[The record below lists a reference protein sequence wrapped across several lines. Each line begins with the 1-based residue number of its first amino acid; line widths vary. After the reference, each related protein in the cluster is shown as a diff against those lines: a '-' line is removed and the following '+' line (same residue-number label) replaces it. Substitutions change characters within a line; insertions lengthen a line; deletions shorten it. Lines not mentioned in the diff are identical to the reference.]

1 MPKIPWIALL
11 SIAACAVSISANAQK
26 HLNIAADDLRA
37 VQATPQPAPAAAP
50 TSAPAS
56 SPASAP
62 AASPASTPAVSTAPA
77 PFAPASA
84 PGNYAARPDA
94 LAFADDLT
102 ARRGLDAAWVRA
114 ALAQARYLP
123 QLPKLV
129 LPPPPGSAVK
139 NWQVYRSRFVEPVRI
154 RAGVRFWR
162 RNAATLARAERE
174 YGVPAQVI
182 VGILGVETLYGQ
194 QMGTLRV
201 LDTLSTLAFDFP
213 AEHPRAAQRQA
224 YFRGE
229 LEQFLSLCSHT
240 DTDPTEPRGSYAGA
254 MGMPQFMPSSWVRW
268 AIDYDGD
275 GRVDLSHSAADA
287 IGSVANYLAGH
298 GWTPGMP
305 AYYALQFDPA
315 HLQLDALL
323 APDIL
328 PSFSAAQ
335 MQTQGVLLDAAGQA
349 HEGMLALIELKNG
362 AAAPSYVAGTG
373 NFYTLTRYN
382 WSSYYAMAVL
392 ALGQAVAQAYGR

>member
-37 VQATPQPAPAAAP
+37 VQATPQPAPAETSTAAP
-50 TSAPAS
+50 AFAS
-56 SPASAP
+56 SLASA
-62 AASPASTPAVSTAPA
+62 PASTPAASAASAPS
-77 PFAPASA
+77 PFDPASA

-94 LAFADDLT
+94 LAFANDLT

-139 NWQVYRSRFVEPVRI
+139 NWQAYRSRFVEPVRI

-182 VGILGVETLYGQ
+182 VGILGVETIYGQ

-240 DTDPTEPRGSYAGA
+240 DTDPT
-254 MGMPQFMPSSWVRW
+254 
-268 AIDYDGD
+268 
-275 GRVDLSHSAADA
+275 
-287 IGSVANYLAGH
+287 
-298 GWTPGMP
+298 
-305 AYYALQFDPA
+305 
-315 HLQLDALL
+315 
-323 APDIL
+323 
-328 PSFSAAQ
+328 
-335 MQTQGVLLDAAGQA
+335 
-349 HEGMLALIELKNG
+349 
-362 AAAPSYVAGTG
+362 TG
-373 NFYTLTRYN
+373 
-382 WSSYYAMAVL
+382 
-392 ALGQAVAQAYGR
+392 